1 MTAKSKPYAII
12 EIACGGASCSVC
24 NITSSMLHGRR
35 QSTTSNLARRFG
47 QCGQHAAGRARTG
60 AAGHRDAGAGGSVG
74 GDLDHRR
81 QPGAISQPCRRR
93 GVSREVTPAG
103 VVHRTIVGVGAPGGI
118 AGRRLPRSW
127 KPILPFELNQA
138 RRHRIPRQAH
148 EVTNWPA
155 YEARLRQRG
164 SLTVWFSDEAIKA

>member
-74 GDLDHRR
+74 EDFDHRSE
-81 QPGAISQPCRRR
+81 PGAIFQPCRQ
-93 GVSREVTPAG
+93 GTVSREVTPAG
-103 VVHRTIVGVGAPGGI
+103 VCWCWSAGWHSGSSPTQVVEAHLAFQAEPSAPPPHPETSPRGHELAGLRGPVAPTREPDGVVQRRGDQGVGG
-118 AGRRLPRSW
+118 
-127 KPILPFELNQA
+127 
-138 RRHRIPRQAH
+138 
-148 EVTNWPA
+148 
-155 YEARLRQRG
+155 
-164 SLTVWFSDEAIKA
+164 